1 MSSRTRY
8 IVGCSFGKDSLAT
21 IIIAKENGEP
31 LDEAVYCEVVFD
43 DGISGEVP
51 EHRDFIYN
59 VGIPTLESWGIKT
72 TVIRGKRT
80 YVSSFTRTIEKGPHA
95 GKINAFPLCGRCCIQ
110 RDCKTRVIE
119 KWTRSLKGD
128 VVQYIGLAADEQ
140 ERLLKKGVQKHVSL
154 LDKYGVTKSDT
165 YEICKRYGLLSPIY
179 EFAPRG
185 GCFFCPNAKEP
196 ELRHLYDHHP
206 ELWRRM
212 LELEA
217 LPNKATELFNRDFR
231 FSDIDAGFRL
241 DDAQISIFDLLGVE

>member
-31 LDEAVYCEVVFD
+31 LDEAVYCEVMFD

-140 ERLLKKGVQKHVSL
+140 ERLLKKAFKNTFLCSISTELQNPIHTRFASGTACYPLFMSL
-154 LDKYGVTKSDT
+154 LLAAGVS
-165 YEICKRYGLLSPIY
+165 
-179 EFAPRG
+179 FARTQRSRSSGTCTTITRSCG
-185 GCFFCPNAKEP
+185 GEC
-196 ELRHLYDHHP
+196 
-206 ELWRRM
+206 
-212 LELEA
+212 
-217 LPNKATELFNRDFR
+217 
-231 FSDIDAGFRL
+231 
-241 DDAQISIFDLLGVE
+241 